1 PEPSG
6 SQPNLPPNPS
16 LPLIPIPPTQR
27 VIPNCRKIDPQH
39 GLAPTALQQS
49 PKPKPP
55 ILSMRK

>member
-6 SQPNLPPNPS
+6 SQLIPNPP

-27 VIPNCRKIDPQH
+27 VIPNWRKVDPQH
-39 GLAPTALQQS
+39 GSAPTALQQS